1 MMTTIKPRVYNCHTE
16 VAPDSAVYIDRSTC
30 WGNPFIIGVHG
41 DRSTVIQKLRE
52 SITPEHV
59 EEIRK
64 HLRGK
69 DLICHCKPL
78 DCHGD
83 LLLEIANSE
92 GKWNGFTLDTN
103 NSRLSTKKAR
113 SK

>member
-1 MMTTIKPRVYNCHTE
+1 MTNPRVYNCKTE

-41 DRSTVIQKLRE
+41 DRDTVIQKLRDN
-52 SITPEHV
+52 ITLEHV
-59 EEIRK
+59 KEIRK

-78 DCHGD
+78 PCHGD
-83 LLLEIANSE
+83 LLLEIANSK
-92 GKWNGFTLDTN
+92 GDWNGLIMASN

-113 SK
+113 YK